1 MRFGAKHHEVVSSP
15 EADRARRALLVGL
28 VCSALASSGT
38 SCGGGSEASHADV
51 AKRDTAAAASPEE
64 QCLSIATAKHER
76 RAKEPDSIT
85 VSHILVKHRD
95 AKSPKAGVSRSRG
108 EACLRA
114 LEAQKKLGTGAD
126 FTALVGEYS
135 DSPGVS
141 NDGALGSVHRS
152 DLEPAFADAAFQLE
166 RGQMSDVVETPFGF
180 HVIVRT
186 E

>member
-1 MRFGAKHHEVVSSP
+1 MRLGAEHDEVVSARRA
-15 EADRARRALLVGL
+15 ERARRAFFVGL
-28 VCSALASSGT
+28 VCSTLASTGA
-38 SCGGGSEASHADV
+38 SCGGGSEVSRADV
-51 AKRDTAAAASPEE
+51 GKTDTAAAAGPEE
-64 QCLSIATAKHER
+64 RCLSIATAKHER
-76 RAKEPDSIT
+76 RANEPDSIT
-85 VSHILVKHRD
+85 VSHILVKYRD
-95 AKSPKAGVSRSRG
+95 AKSPKVGVSRSRG

-126 FTALVGEYS
+126 FTAWVGEYS

-141 NDGALGSVHRS
+141 NDGALGAVHRG